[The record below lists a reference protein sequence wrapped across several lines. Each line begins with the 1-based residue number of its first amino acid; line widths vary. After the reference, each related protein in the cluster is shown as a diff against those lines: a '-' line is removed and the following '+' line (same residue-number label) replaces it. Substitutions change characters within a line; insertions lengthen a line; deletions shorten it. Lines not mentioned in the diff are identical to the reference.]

1 MWFEQGFQL
10 FEKMMQ
16 SSTDKTK
23 ECLLKDLVDLQPR
36 TGWGKTAVTII
47 RQIPPTVKI
56 VIQDP
61 PVKTLK
67 GSQKHLIGSFWAG
80 VLSKYFDKQ
89 LACKDF
95 AYDPEKDEFSCVI
108 TTSN

>member
-1 MWFEQGFQL
+1 
-10 FEKMMQ
+10 
-16 SSTDKTK
+16 
-23 ECLLKDLVDLQPR
+23 
-36 TGWGKTAVTII
+36 
-47 RQIPPTVKI
+47 
-56 VIQDP
+56 VIKDP

-89 LACKDF
+89 LTCKEF
-95 AYDPEKDEFSCVI
+95 AYDAEKDEFSCVI